1 MWGLL
6 TEGAT
11 AYIKS
16 NTIGHHHQGLYNP
29 GLAEALGKARQ
40 AQGNDL
46 PPTLKLIL
54 LVSSY
59 MQEQYHGRMYA
70 KAQNLRRSLRASYD
84 HTLRDV
90 DVPVMPT
97 TPMKSHR
104 HVPGR
109 GTRDTISHGW
119 NMLANTGPFDMTG
132 HPGLS
137 IPCSKSDGLPVGLM
151 LVGRHFDDGTL
162 LQTAHAFEQH
172 VDWETI

>member
-16 NTIGHHHQGLYNP
+16 NTIAHHHQGLYNP

-90 DVPVMPT
+90 DVSGDAHDPDEI
-97 TPMKSHR
+97 TPPCAGPGHSRYHQPR
-104 HVPGR
+104 VEHVGQY
-109 GTRDTISHGW
+109 RD
-119 NMLANTGPFDMTG
+119 
-132 HPGLS
+132 LS
-137 IPCSKSDGLPVGLM
+137 M
-151 LVGRHFDDGTL
+151 
-162 LQTAHAFEQH
+162 
-172 VDWETI
+172 